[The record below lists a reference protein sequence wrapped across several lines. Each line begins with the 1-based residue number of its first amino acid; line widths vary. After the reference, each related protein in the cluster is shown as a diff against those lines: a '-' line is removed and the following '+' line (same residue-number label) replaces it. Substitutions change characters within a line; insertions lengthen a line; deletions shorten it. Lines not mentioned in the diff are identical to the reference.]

1 MSDTI
6 GSLILAVYPDRG
18 LAEEDFEILQDQNE
32 DEAGLEILDATMVFK
47 DEKGRVKMS
56 KQSRRARRRDGTKR
70 PRRGGRA
77 VHLQRGLQ
85 HHDVVGLADTLD
97 HSSVAL
103 IAVAKGPDPERL
115 VPLLHSTDLSI
126 NRLKTSDLGF
136 RSLLARRAL
145 LG

>member
-1 MSDTI
+1 MSDSI
-6 GSLILAVYPDRG
+6 GSLILAVYPERG
-18 LAEEDFEILQDQNE
+18 LAEEDFEMLQEQGEQD
-32 DEAGLEILDATMVFK
+32 DLEILDATMVFR
-47 DEKGRVKMS
+47 DEKGRVKVS
-56 KQSRRARRRDGTKR
+56 RQSRRARRREARKG

-77 VHLQRGLQ
+77 VHLQRGLH

-103 IAVAKGPDPERL
+103 IAVTKGAGAERL
-115 VPLLHSTDLSI
+115 VPLMHSTDLSI

-136 RSLLARRAL
+136 RSLLARRAK